1 MEALPKIVRQRLQ
14 SRAKSGVHPHADLLT
29 AFSEKTLT
37 ERERTRVVE
46 HLSRCE
52 DCREVMFLAPPQQ
65 MPAQAG
71 ERISVSSGWLSWPVL
86 RWSAAVACV
95 VIVGTAVTLRQQSQN
110 PPVLR
115 DSEQSRSEKT
125 QTPAPKTA
133 PLETTKKTTPNSV
146 PIGEVKDKDDEDKV
160 VRSQDADKLSA
171 KAEPAPRPNR
181 NAMTAIPRVPM
192 QFDQSR
198 QINGNETGANGA
210 VSAGVA
216 LDENRPAASAPAM
229 MARGANL
236 ADQSESAKKQAPT
249 SSYTVNVAAASEP
262 VTVQSANT
270 PVAQGKDSSDAALQ
284 ISGRNMQPTGSSAV
298 AGALMKA
305 GIPGIAPRWMLTPG
319 GILQRSLDQGKT
331 WKTIPVADKRT
342 FQSFA
347 AIAADVW
354 VGGANGLLYHSSDG
368 GLHWIQVTPQANGES
383 LTSGVISIEFSDA
396 PNGKVTTADGE
407 TWTTSDAGK
416 SWQKN

>member
-14 SRAKSGVHPHADLLT
+14 SRTKSGVHPHADLLT
-29 AFSEKTLT
+29 AFAEKALT

-52 DCREVMFLAPPQQ
+52 DCREVMFLAVPQQ

-71 ERISVSSGWLSWPVL
+71 ERIPVRAGWLSWPVL
-86 RWSAAVACV
+86 RWGAAVACV
-95 VIVGTAVTLRQQSQN
+95 AIVGTAVTLHQQSQN
-110 PPVLR
+110 RPALR
-115 DSEQSRSEKT
+115 DSEQAVSERA
-125 QTPAPKTA
+125 QSPAPNTV
-133 PLETTKKTTPNSV
+133 PLETVKKATPNNV
-146 PIGEVKDKDDEDKV
+146 PSGEVVDKV
-160 VRSQDADKLSA
+160 TRSKDADKFLA
-171 KAEPAPRPNR
+171 KAEPPARPNR
-181 NAMTAIPRVPM
+181 YAMTAIPRVPM

-210 VSAGVA
+210 ISAGVA

-229 MARGANL
+229 MAKGANL
-236 ADQSESAKKQAPT
+236 ADQSENAPKQAAT
-249 SSYTVNVAAASEP
+249 SPAASETSGESAK
-262 VTVQSANT
+262 TV
-270 PVAQGKDSSDAALQ
+270 VAQGKDSSEEALQ
-284 ISGRNMQPTGSSAV
+284 LSGRNMQSSTSSTL
-298 AGALMKA
+298 GAMLMKPA
-305 GIPGIAPRWMLTPG
+305 VSGIAPRWMLTPG

-331 WKTIPVADKRT
+331 WTTIPVADKGT

-368 GLHWIQVTPQANGES
+368 GLHWTQVVPLANGEQ
-383 LTSGVISIEFSDA
+383 LTAAIIRIEFSDSQ
-396 PNGKVTTADGE
+396 NGKLTTADSE